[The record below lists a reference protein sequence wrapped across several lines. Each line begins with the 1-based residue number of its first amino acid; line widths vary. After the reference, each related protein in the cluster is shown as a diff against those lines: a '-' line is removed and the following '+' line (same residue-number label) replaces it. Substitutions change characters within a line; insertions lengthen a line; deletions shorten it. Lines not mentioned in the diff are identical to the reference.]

1 MTIYIIIV
9 EHAIRHT
16 SIRHTHWL
24 LLLLLVVVV
33 WWLLLLLVVVVWL
46 LVLLLLTLVSGD
58 GSSSG
63 KVEIIICRDLDTMGT
78 AGTVKKNAA
87 ACQQTIV
94 SASSSLN

>member
-24 LLLLLVVVV
+24 LLLLLLVVV
-33 WWLLLLLVVVVWL
+33 WLLLLLLVVVVWL
-46 LVLLLLTLVSGD
+46 LLLLLTLVSGD

>member
-24 LLLLLVVVV
+24 LLLLLLVVV
-33 WWLLLLLVVVVWL
+33 WLLLLLLLVVVWL
-46 LVLLLLTLVSGD
+46 LLLLLTLVSGD

>member
-24 LLLLLVVVV
+24 LLLLV
-33 WWLLLLLVVVVWL
+33 WLLLLL
-46 LVLLLLTLVSGD
+46 LVTLVSGD

-78 AGTVKKNAA
+78 AGTVKKYAA

>member
-24 LLLLLVVVV
+24 LLLLV
-33 WWLLLLLVVVVWL
+33 WLLLLL
-46 LVLLLLTLVSGD
+46 LVTLVSGD

-78 AGTVKKNAA
+78 AGTAGTVKKYAA

>member
-1 MTIYIIIV
+1 MLLV
-9 EHAIRHT
+9 
-16 SIRHTHWL
+16 WLLVLVL
-24 LLLLLVVVV
+24 LLLLLVLVLLL
-33 WWLLLLLVVVVWL
+33 LLLLLV
-46 LVLLLLTLVSGD
+46 TLVSGD

>member
-24 LLLLLVVVV
+24 LLLLVVVV
-33 WWLLLLLVVVVWL
+33 WLLLLLLVVVWL
-46 LVLLLLTLVSGD
+46 LLLLLTLVSGD

-78 AGTVKKNAA
+78 AGTAGTVKKYAA

>member
-24 LLLLLVVVV
+24 LLLLV
-33 WWLLLLLVVVVWL
+33 WLLLLL
-46 LVLLLLTLVSGD
+46 LVTLVSGD

>member
-24 LLLLLVVVV
+24 LL
-33 WWLLLLLVVVVWL
+33 VVVWL
-46 LVLLLLTLVSGD
+46 LLLLLTLVSGD

>member
-1 MTIYIIIV
+1 MTIYIVIV

-24 LLLLLVVVV
+24 LLLLV
-33 WWLLLLLVVVVWL
+33 WLLLLL
-46 LVLLLLTLVSGD
+46 LVTLVSGD

-78 AGTVKKNAA
+78 AGTAGTVKKYAA

>member
-33 WWLLLLLVVVVWL
+33 WLLLLLLVVVVWL
-46 LVLLLLTLVSGD
+46 LLLLLTLVSGD